1 MLIRINLL
9 PHRELKRAARRRQ
22 FNALLAIAVMIGVLS
37 VALGHTVIAT
47 RKSNQEARNAFLTQ
61 EIAKLDR
68 QIVEIKKIREQ
79 TQALLERKQVVE
91 TLQSN
96 RTEVVHLFDQM
107 IRLLPDGLYL
117 KSFKQT
123 ADVVNIG
130 GYTQSSARVSTLM
143 RSLEESPWFEQP
155 SLIEIKAATVNNLRA
170 NEFVLSVKQT
180 RQKLEGTDTGEN
192 VSNKKSPGGAS

>member
-1 MLIRINLL
+1 MIRINLL

-22 FNALLAIAVMIGVLS
+22 FNILLGIAVAAGV
-37 VALGHTVIAT
+37 VTVVLGHSLIAA
-47 RKSNQEARNAFLTQ
+47 RQSGQEARNAYLEQ
-61 EIAKLDR
+61 EIVKLDA
-68 QIVEIKKIREQ
+68 QIGEIKKIREQ

-117 KSFKQT
+117 KSFKQAGNT
-123 ADVVNIG
+123 INLS

-143 RSLEESPWFEQP
+143 RNLEDSPWFE
-155 SLIEIKAATVNNLRA
+155 SATLVEIKSATVNNLRA
-170 NEFVLSVKQT
+170 NEFVLSIKQT
-180 RQKLEGTDTGEN
+180 RQQAEETNDK
-192 VSNKKSPGGAS
+192 GGKA

>member
-1 MLIRINLL
+1 MIRINLL
-9 PHRELKRAARRRQ
+9 PHRELARAARRRQ
-22 FNALLAIAVMIGVLS
+22 FNVLLGIAVAAGV
-37 VALGHTVIAT
+37 VAVVLGHSVIAA
-47 RKSNQEARNAFLTQ
+47 RQSAQEARNVFLEQ
-61 EIAKLDR
+61 EIAKLDG
-68 QIVEIKKIREQ
+68 QIGEIKKIREQ

-123 ADVVNIG
+123 GDTVTIS

-143 RSLEESPWFEQP
+143 RNLDDSPWFE
-155 SLIEIKAATVNNLRA
+155 SAGLVEIKAATVNNLRA
-170 NEFVLSVKQT
+170 NEFVLNVKQS
-180 RQKLEGTDTGEN
+180 RQQAEDANEGG
-192 VSNKKSPGGAS
+192 KA

>member
-1 MLIRINLL
+1 MSIRINLL

-22 FNALLAIAVMIGVLS
+22 FNVLLGVAVAIGLFS
-37 VALGHTVIAT
+37 VVFGHMVIAA
-47 RKSNQEARNAFLTQ
+47 RQSSQEERNAYLTQ
-61 EIAKLDR
+61 EIAKLDA

-123 ADVVNIG
+123 ADIVNIG

-155 SLIEIKAATVNNLRA
+155 SLIEIKATTVNNLRA

-180 RQKLEGTDTGEN
+180 RQQIEGDSDASKG
-192 VSNKKSPGGAS
+192 KGGKA